1 MQEILY
7 LDLFKKPLSEIFVLS
22 IIDQHIKA
30 ITGNWYL
37 KLTPTVPFIA
47 PVNNPANKTRS
58 KYLLL
63 VLFAG
68 LLTGAMNGTV
78 GVNFRY
84 QLPVIAFICWS
95 IIDNT
100 NISLKGFLKRPR

>member
-22 IIDQHIKA
+22 IIDQHIKE

-47 PVNNPANKTRS
+47 PVNNPANKTKS
-58 KYLLL
+58 KYLLES
-63 VLFAG
+63 LFMYLNEKYMLNAH
-68 LLTGAMNGTV
+68 MKK
-78 GVNFRY
+78 R
-84 QLPVIAFICWS
+84 IRS
-95 IIDNT
+95 IT
-100 NISLKGFLKRPR
+100 NN